1 MRTTA
6 KVGKSGRAQ
15 IPIEIREKLGIS
27 DGDQLVIEIEQVIK
41 TTSGM
46 EVKGSLSSLRKL

>member
-15 IPIEIREKLGIS
+15 IPFEVREKMGIS
-27 DGDQLVIEIEQVIK
+27 EGDRLVIEIEQVIK
-41 TTSGM
+41 N
-46 EVKGSLSSLRKL
+46 